1 MAANVC
7 PWADPN
13 GSHVLLPKVSGHR
26 RRKRSRLV
34 PFLGDLG
41 QKLFIRKDP
50 SWQNLMG
57 KKLNI
62 PATWASL
69 FALCSIST
77 ELVDKIGAPFGRA
90 AVGCVWGLF
99 ALYT

>member
-7 PWADPN
+7 SWADPN
-13 GSHVLLPKVSGHR
+13 ESHVLLPKVYRHG
-26 RRKRSRLV
+26 RRKRCRLV

-41 QKLFIRKDP
+41 WRLLICKDP
-50 SWQNLMG
+50 SHLG
-57 KKLNI
+57 KKRNI

-77 ELVDKIGAPFGRA
+77 ELVDKIGAPLGSIV
-90 AVGCVWGLF
+90 VGCVWGLL
-99 ALYT
+99 APYT